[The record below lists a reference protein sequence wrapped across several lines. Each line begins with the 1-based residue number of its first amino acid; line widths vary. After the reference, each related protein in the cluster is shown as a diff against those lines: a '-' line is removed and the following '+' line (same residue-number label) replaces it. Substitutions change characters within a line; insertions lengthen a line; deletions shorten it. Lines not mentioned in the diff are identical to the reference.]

1 MRRPRG
7 WLVLPPVGLLA
18 AVVVPAVVTRTVG
31 AEPALPA
38 VLETWLAVMLAITL
52 QAAPFL
58 ALGVIISGAISAF
71 VPAWFLQRMMPRTAQ
86 GAVPAAGLAGAV
98 LPGCECASVPVSNA
112 LIRHGV
118 PSGAALTFMLASPA
132 INPVV
137 VVATLVA
144 FPDEPMIAI
153 ARFLAGFL
161 AAVAVGLVWTRL
173 RGERWMPEV
182 PEFVEVTRQR
192 WRVFRRQALH
202 DFLHAGGYLVVGAMV
217 AATVNVVVPTHV
229 LDFLADNWLI
239 AVLTMAVLA
248 VVVAVCSE
256 ADAFVAASLTAF
268 SPTAKLVFMTVSPM
282 VDIKLVAMQGGTF
295 GRDFVLRFAPLTFLV
310 AIVSAVVV
318 GWVLL

>member
-1 MRRPRG
+1 M
-7 WLVLPPVGLLA
+7 LPSVGLLVVLLGV
-18 AVVVPAVVTRTVG
+18 AVLSRTIRPAPG
-31 AEPALPA
+31 LPA

-71 VPAWFLQRMMPRTAQ
+71 VPAWLLHQMMPRTAQ
-86 GAVPAAGLAGAV
+86 GAVPAAAMAGGL

-112 LIRHGV
+112 LIRHGI

-144 FPDEPMIAI
+144 FPDDPMIAI
-153 ARFLAGFL
+153 ARFLAGFV
-161 AAVAVGLVWTRL
+161 AAVVVGLVWTRI
-173 RGERWMPEV
+173 RGEQWMPEV
-182 PEFVEVTRQR
+182 PEFVEPTRQR
-192 WRVFRRQALH
+192 WQLFRRQALH
-202 DFLHAGGYLVVGAMV
+202 DFLHAGGYLIVGAMV
-217 AATVNVVVPTHV
+217 AATVNVVVPTSV
-229 LDFLADNWLI
+229 LDFLADNWLVAI
-239 AVLTMAVLA
+239 LAMAVLA
-248 VVVAVCSE
+248 VIVAVCSE

-282 VDIKLVAMQGGTF
+282 VDVKLVAMQAGTF
-295 GRDFVLRFAPLTFLV
+295 GRDFVVRFAPLTFLV
-310 AIVSAVVV
+310 AVLSAVAV